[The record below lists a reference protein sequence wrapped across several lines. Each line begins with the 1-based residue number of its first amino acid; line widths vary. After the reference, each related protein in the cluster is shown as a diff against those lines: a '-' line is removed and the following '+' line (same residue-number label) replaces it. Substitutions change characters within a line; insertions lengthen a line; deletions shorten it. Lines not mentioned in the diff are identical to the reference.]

1 MQRRKFEKTKGL
13 YKCIK
18 IRKRRESY
26 NVLYK
31 TKNNHGNNLYFERS
45 QSLKLYE
52 MNLEHK

>member
-31 TKNNHGNNLYFERS
+31 TKNNHGNDLYFERS
-45 QSLKLYE
+45 QSLKLNE